1 MASYLFTWSA
11 VSALKPGSAAIIALI
26 FGEYVNRMI
35 YHGLYSDGAPPEW
48 TFKVTAVFAIM
59 TISGLNLISPS
70 SGTHSQVVF
79 TGIKIGALIFVAIL
93 GLLHLIRNGAGPA
106 FQGNVFAGSSS
117 SVSSYAI
124 ALYSGLWAF
133 DGWDQCS
140 FVAGEMTNP
149 TRDLPLGLHLSMTIV
164 VALFLSANVAYFIAL
179 DPSVVAASNTV
190 ALDFGRATVGSVGAA
205 VFSALV
211 AISCFGALNGS
222 FYTST
227 FGLQLMCCFI
237 MTDLQRHGSSLPPEE
252 TTSCPPFSRAS
263 IRSAGRLTVRFS

>member
-11 VSALKPGSAAIIALI
+11 VSVLKPGSAAIIALI

-35 YHGLYSDGAPPEW
+35 YKAITASDEGTPPDW
-48 TFKVTAVFAIM
+48 SFKVTAVLAILA
-59 TISGLNLISPS
+59 ISGLNVISPS

-79 TGIKIGALIFVAIL
+79 TAIKIGALIFVAVL
-93 GLLHLIRNGAGPA
+93 GMLYLIKNGAGPA
-106 FQGNVFAGSSS
+106 FQGDVFAGSSS
-117 SVSSYAI
+117 SLSSYAI

-164 VALFLSANVAYFIAL
+164 VSLFLAANVSYFIAL
-179 DPSVVAASNTV
+179 DPAVVGASNTV
-190 ALDFGRATVGSVGAA
+190 ALDFGRATLGPVGAV

-222 FYTST
+222 FYTSG
-227 FGLQLMCCFI
+227 FHHEHI
-237 MTDLQRHGSSLPPEE
+237 
-252 TTSCPPFSRAS
+252 
-263 IRSAGRLTVRFS
+263 

>member
-35 YHGLYSDGAPPEW
+35 WHAFWADGSPPEW
-48 TFKVTAVFAIM
+48 TFKVTAVFAIIA
-59 TISGLNLISPS
+59 ISGLNLISPS

-79 TGIKIGALIFVAIL
+79 TAVKIGALLFVAIL
-93 GLLHLIRNGAGPA
+93 GLLQLVRNGPGPA
-106 FQGNVFAGSSS
+106 FQGDVFAGSSS
-117 SVSSYAI
+117 SLSSYAI

-164 VALFLSANVAYFIAL
+164 VSLFLAANVAYFIAL
-179 DPSVVAASNTV
+179 DPGVVAASNTV
-190 ALDFGRATVGSVGAA
+190 ALDFGRATIGPIGAA

-222 FYTST
+222 FYTSKSP
-227 FGLQLMCCFI
+227 QLTISVFR
-237 MTDLQRHGSSLPPEE
+237 TDIQPLASSSQPEG
-252 TTSCPPFSRAS
+252 TTSSRRYSRAS
-263 IRSAGRLTVRFS
+263 TRNARRPTTRSS